1 MGQAATVITWR
12 SIAMAIASC
21 LLPAAAMAHGAWADE
36 TQAAAVQQDLAA
48 FFKDAQVRY
57 AGSPGN
63 LAAEEK
69 VAHLFESS
77 GLDHGEIKFRA
88 PCFLPG
94 RTTLTPLAP
103 SAGPLTLKPMHPS
116 VIRPGNFTER
126 DFVADVI
133 YIDPHVAAQRG
144 LLEALR
150 GKNLKDAIIL
160 QENSGGY
167 NFMAEMG
174 AKGFVFI
181 EPQEYGIRKSGNML
195 PDAEIRLPRFWISAA
210 DGARLKDAVKA
221 ANGCRAARVQ
231 AEPSR
236 WDTRL
241 LRDLWAFV
249 PGRDPALEQD
259 VVVITAPLDSNGI
272 VPELAE
278 GGTAGANLHLLLK
291 LFDEYRRQPPAR
303 SVLFAAVNASHQ
315 AWLGER
321 MLAWH
326 LLAPDQR
333 LEQVR
338 TALAEDVR
346 MEEMMTGHY
355 RDLKLEPATH
365 ATDRQLLIDLRT
377 LTDRSLG
384 RAVKVKDP
392 LVRQAKKDVNRLRME
407 QTEPAST
414 NLPPETS
421 AARHAALERE
431 RREYVDILTLF
442 NRVGL
447 QTTLDDLSPAARDIL
462 RGYVRD
468 ILAAYRHSESINR
481 YDIALHD
488 ANQTCR
494 RVLAGR
500 RVCWV
505 TVLRFDW
512 SDVRVGLHSGNDWSL
527 QNWQSRFGRN
537 TTALA
542 AARPEVASGRKAN
555 LFVDTMTMAGGM
567 DEGYYFPVSA
577 DEGPLAVF
585 HATDATPAFS
595 LMNVDGVFA
604 KAASPGDTFAALNA
618 TNVASIINF
627 TPGLMRAWL
636 DDPAITTPAELPPVD
651 WRSGGKR
658 TCMWSGRVRT
668 YAFDPLAADV
678 MPTLPVPESAVI
690 LRQPLGGMG
699 FTSDGVIMTPFLLTD
714 DRAQGWFY
722 NVPWPSAGRRLLCDA
737 FHYDRD
743 FIEVDHVVDGGDVHH
758 RVKSDIINEEDI
770 TKTLAL
776 FKCREFPI
784 WERHD
789 SSLVASSGIREPAY
803 MILSAARNSPPS
815 KYGFYGMQ
823 SLMSSKSDTQYGS
836 EECAVYAEPGEA
848 IKVVTKYK
856 RMVLNASA
864 AAPEGAGFTAPAEMT
879 NGFYATALRDMTVLN
894 EARAANMRGVTDE
907 LITDFLRRG
916 REAIRKMD
924 AAWLDKDYA
933 AWSRSACLAMGAEV
947 KAYRQLAAITNDMLK
962 AVIFYMA
969 LMLPFCFFVQR
980 LVFKTVRAEAQMGLF
995 VLIFVLTFLA
1005 FRMIHPAFR
1014 ISESPEAMFIAFVMG
1029 ALAIFVIS
1037 ILHRRFEGEMH
1048 MLFSAYGDI
1057 PADDVAFGTA
1067 GREALMIG
1075 VQNMR
1080 RRRVRTALTTATIVL
1095 VTFTMLAF
1103 SSISKKMSPTIIPA
1117 GKSAPYT
1124 GLMYHWPG
1132 RPMDGRSASVV
1143 RNLFRDRGDV
1153 ITRFWQISPRS
1164 AWGDNPKR
1172 RPIPLRAQPQNI
1184 DAGVDAVLGLD
1195 AREDGFLGM
1204 IPLLPGG
1211 HFFSADD
1218 AMEVIVPAA
1227 LASVLRIT
1235 PGNMA
1240 HATVHLLG
1248 CDYRVAGILDDERFM
1263 TLRDMDG
1270 APLVPIQVNMSR
1282 KLEAESADHEMENAT
1297 RGTEYVPMSMLLLMP
1312 QRCVQRLAMYNPS
1325 SQPYS
1330 VSVRFADEEP
1340 LWPHIEDMLMATDAK
1355 FYVSSR
1361 VPFKAGLDE
1370 NARSFEAGVYF
1381 VGAGYRT
1388 SIGGLAVLIIPLLIA
1403 GTIILNTMLGSVY
1416 ERRSEIA
1423 IYNAVGLNP
1432 THIGIFFVAE
1442 AFVYGVIGSVGGYLA
1457 GQSLVMACHRMG
1469 WVGDLNLN
1477 FSSLNV
1483 VYVIL
1488 FTLAVVMLS
1497 TLYPAYVAT
1506 RAAVPSGKR
1515 KWSMP
1520 RHNGRRMDVPFP
1532 FIYMPEALPGV
1543 MRYIEVYFNRYT
1555 EVSIGDL
1562 LARLDRKEA
1571 AVDPD
1576 GHPVYRLQYHVA
1588 LAPYDLGV
1596 TQTVTFAAGHDK
1608 TVGLFRVLMTIER
1621 ESGQDADWVATN
1633 RPFLDA
1639 LRQHLMRWRTL
1650 EPAMHKRF
1658 IEEGRRAFGPAP
1670 EQESI

>member
-1 MGQAATVITWR
+1 MGQSAIVSAWR
-12 SIAMAIASC
+12 SIGTAIAVC
-21 LLPAAAMAHGAWADE
+21 LLPAVTMAHEPWADPSE
-36 TQAAAVQQDLAA
+36 SAAIKQELSD
-48 FFKDAQVRY
+48 FFKGAQVRY

-63 LAAEEK
+63 LALEEK
-69 VAHLFESS
+69 VARLFESS
-77 GLDHGEIKFRA
+77 GLEHGEIKFRA

-94 RTTLTPLAP
+94 RTTLTLLTP
-103 SAGPLTLKPMHPS
+103 SAETLTLKPMHPGM
-116 VIRPGNFTER
+116 IRPGNFTER
-126 DFVADVI
+126 DFLADVI
-133 YIDPHVAAQRG
+133 YLDPDIVAQKG
-144 LLEALR
+144 VLEAIR
-150 GKNLKDAIIL
+150 GQDLKDTIIL
-160 QENSGGY
+160 QEDSGGHHAL
-167 NFMAEMG
+167 AEMG
-174 AKGFVFI
+174 VKGFVFI
-181 EPQEYGIRKSGNML
+181 EPPAYGIRQGGDKTLES
-195 PDAEIRLPRFWISAA
+195 EIRLPRFWISAA
-210 DGARLKDAVKA
+210 EGARLKDAVKA
-221 ANGCRAARVQ
+221 AKGRLTVQVQ

-241 LRDLWAFV
+241 LRDLWVFV
-249 PGRDPALEQD
+249 PGRDPSLEQD
-259 VVVITAPLDSNGI
+259 VVVLTAPLDSNGI

-278 GGTAGANLHLLLK
+278 GGTAGANLHLMLK
-291 LFDEYRRQPPAR
+291 VFEKYRDQPPAR

-326 LLAPDQR
+326 LLVPGQR

-338 TALAEDVR
+338 AALAEDIR
-346 MEEMMTGHY
+346 METLMAGYY
-355 RDLKLEPATH
+355 RDLKLEPATRDK
-365 ATDRQLLIDLRT
+365 DRQLLIDLRT
-377 LTDRSLG
+377 LTDQSLG

-392 LVRQAKKDVNRLRME
+392 LVRRAKKDVNRLRME
-407 QTEPAST
+407 QTGLASAGLT
-414 NLPPETS
+414 PQEFS
-421 AARHAALERE
+421 ARHATLEKE
-431 RREYVDILTLF
+431 RHDYVDILTLF

-447 QTTLDDLSPAARDIL
+447 QTTLDDLSQKAMDIL
-462 RGYVRD
+462 RGYVGE
-468 ILAAYRHSESINR
+468 ILGAYRNSEAINQ
-481 YDIALHD
+481 YDIAMHD
-488 ANQTCR
+488 ANQMCR
-494 RVLAGR
+494 RILSGR
-500 RVCWV
+500 RVSWV
-505 TVLRFDW
+505 MMLRLDW
-512 SDVRVGLHSGNDWSL
+512 SDVRVGLHSGNDWGSES
-527 QNWQSRFGRN
+527 WQSRFGRN

-542 AARPEVASGRKAN
+542 ATVPDVAAGRRAN
-555 LFVDTMTMAGGM
+555 LFMDTMTMAGGM
-567 DEGYYFPVSA
+567 EEGYYFPVAA
-577 DEGPLAVF
+577 DDGPLAVF
-585 HATDATPAFS
+585 QNAEATPAFS
-595 LMNVDGVFA
+595 LMNVGGVFA
-604 KAASPGDTFAALNA
+604 RAGSPGDTFAALNA
-618 TNVASIINF
+618 TNVASIVNF
-627 TPGLMRAWL
+627 MPGLLRTWL
-636 DDPAITTPAELPPVD
+636 DDPSITAPAELPPVG

-658 TCMWSGRVRT
+658 TFVWSGRVRT

-678 MPTLPVPESAVI
+678 LPTQPVPDSVVV

-699 FTSDGVIMTPFLLTD
+699 FSGDGVIINPFLLTD

-722 NVPWPSAGRRLLCDA
+722 NVPWPSTGRRLLCDA

-743 FIEVDHVVDGGDVHH
+743 FIQVDHVVDGGDVHQ
-758 RVKSDIINEEDI
+758 RVKSAIVNETDL

-776 FKCREFPI
+776 FTCREFPV
-784 WERHD
+784 WQRYD
-789 SSLVASSGIREPAY
+789 SSLVAASGIREPAY
-803 MILSAARNSPPS
+803 MILSAARNSPPN

-823 SLMSSKSDTQYGS
+823 SLMSSKNDTAYGS
-836 EECAVYAEPGEA
+836 EEFVVYAEPGEA

-856 RMVLNASA
+856 RMVLNSLVST
-864 AAPEGAGFTAPAEMT
+864 PEGVGLTAPAEMT
-879 NGFYATALRDMTVLN
+879 NGFYATALRDMTLLN

-907 LITDFLRRG
+907 LISDFLRRG

-924 AAWLDKDYA
+924 AARAELDYA
-933 AWSRSACLAMGAEV
+933 AWARNACLAMGAEV

-980 LVFKTVRAEAQMGLF
+980 LLFKTVRAEAQMGLF
-995 VLIFVLTFLA
+995 VLIFVLTFLV

-1048 MLFSAYGDI
+1048 MIFGAYGDI
-1057 PADDVAFGTA
+1057 PQDDVAFATA
-1067 GREALMIG
+1067 SREALMIG

-1103 SSISKKMSPTIIPA
+1103 SSISKKMSPTIIPV

-1132 RPMDGRSASVV
+1132 RMMDHRSAQVV
-1143 RNLFRDRGDV
+1143 RSLFSGRGEV
-1153 ITRFWQISPRS
+1153 IIRSWQISPRS
-1164 AWGDNPKR
+1164 TWGDNPKR
-1172 RPIPLRAQPQNI
+1172 RPIPLRVQPQNI
-1184 DAGVDAVLGLD
+1184 EAGVDAVLGLD
-1195 AREDGFLGM
+1195 IREDGFLGM

-1211 HFFSADD
+1211 RFFSADD
-1218 AMEVIVPAA
+1218 AMEVIVPSA

-1235 PGNMA
+1235 PGNMSN
-1240 HATVHLLG
+1240 ATVHLLG

-1263 TLRDMDG
+1263 TLRDMNG
-1270 APLVPIQVNMSR
+1270 APLVPIQINMGR
-1282 KLEAESADHEMENAT
+1282 KMEAESAALEMDDAS
-1297 RGTEYVPMSMLLLMP
+1297 RGTEYVSMSMLLLMP
-1312 QRCVQRLAMYNPS
+1312 QRSANRLAMYSPVA
-1325 SQPYS
+1325 QPYS

-1340 LWPHIEDMLMATDAK
+1340 LWPHIEDMLTATEAK

-1416 ERRSEIA
+1416 ERKSEIA

-1457 GQSLVMACHRMG
+1457 GQTMVMACHRLG

-1520 RHNGRRMDVPFP
+1520 RHDGRRMEVPFP

-1555 EVSIGDL
+1555 EVSIGDM
-1562 LARLDRKEA
+1562 LARLDQKGA
-1571 AVDPD
+1571 ATDPD
-1576 GHPVYRLQYHVA
+1576 GRQTYRLQFHVA

-1596 TQTVTFAAGHDK
+1596 TQSVTFTAGYDA
-1608 TVGLFRVLMTIER
+1608 TVGLFRVWLIIER
-1621 ESGQDADWVATN
+1621 ESGQDSNWVSTN

-1650 EPAMHKRF
+1650 DPAVHERF
-1658 IEEGRRAFGPAP
+1658 IKEGRLSFDQGPK
-1670 EQESI
+1670 QEST